1 MDYIVYSVGSA
12 EIPLLRVQRRLRRGP
27 AIISTQKTCFLL
39 STLASLIL
47 VSGFRLFSSDTR
59 RRVAPPASSP
69 WSSKAARVGKPSL
82 PVLLL
87 WLATSVSGWAQGSPA
102 TIRVGAFPNIT
113 HAQAMVGKANGWFD
127 KAMGSQ
133 VKIQWTSFNA
143 GPSAIEAL
151 FAGAIDMTYV
161 GPNPA
166 INGYV
171 RSNGE
176 ALRVVA
182 GAASGGASLV
192 VRNDSGIRKPEDFH
206 GKRVASP
213 QFGNTQDVALRNWLK
228 KNGMKTTD
236 KGGDV
241 QIVPMANPDQLTLF
255 LKKELDAAWAPE
267 PWATRLIHEGNGRL
281 LVDERTLWPDGQFV
295 IGLLVVNTKF
305 LKAHP
310 DLVKN
315 WIRAHV
321 DLTDWINGHQP
332 EAKKLLNQQIQAE
345 TGKAL
350 PSVVLDE
357 AFSRMQVTFDP
368 LHSALTTAAQQA
380 FDDGFLGR
388 QMPDLSHL
396 YDLTLLNQVL
406 AEKGRKAIP

>member
-1 MDYIVYSVGSA
+1 MSRQLVIGIVFA
-12 EIPLLRVQRRLRRGP
+12 FT
-27 AIISTQKTCFLL
+27 AAIST
-39 STLASLIL
+39 
-47 VSGFRLFSSDTR
+47 
-59 RRVAPPASSP
+59 
-69 WSSKAARVGKPSL
+69 
-82 PVLLL
+82 
-87 WLATSVSGWAQGSPA
+87 WAQ
-102 TIRVGAFPNIT
+102 TVIRVGAFPNIT
-113 HAQAMVGKANGWFD
+113 HAQAMVAKANGWFD
-127 KAMGSQ
+127 KAMGPQ
-133 VKIQWTSFNA
+133 VKVQWTSFNA

-151 FAGAIDMTYV
+151 FGGAIDMTYV

-192 VRNDSGIRKPEDFH
+192 VRNDSGIQKPEDFH

-228 KNGMKTTD
+228 SHGLKTTD

-241 QIVPMANPDQLTLF
+241 QIIPMANPDQLTLF
-255 LKKELDAAWAPE
+255 LKKDLDAAWAPE

-281 LVDERTLWPDGQFV
+281 FLDERTLWPNGQFV

-305 LKAHP
+305 LNEHS
-310 DLVKN
+310 DLVKT
-315 WIRAHV
+315 WIRADV
-321 DLTDWINGHQP
+321 DLTDWINSHP
-332 EAKKLLNQQIQAE
+332 VEAKKLLNQQIQAE

-350 PSVVLDE
+350 PSIVLDE
-357 AFSRMQVTFDP
+357 AFARMQVSYDP
-368 LHSALTTAAQQA
+368 LHNALTTAAQQA

-388 QMPDLSHL
+388 QMPDLSRL

-406 AEKGRKAIP
+406 AEKGRKTLQ

>member
-1 MDYIVYSVGSA
+1 MKTFQTCSHALQAI
-12 EIPLLRVQRRLRRGP
+12 RGR
-27 AIISTQKTCFLL
+27 AIRCKEALPQK
-39 STLASLIL
+39 L
-47 VSGFRLFSSDTR
+47 VHR
-59 RRVAPPASSP
+59 
-69 WSSKAARVGKPSL
+69 
-82 PVLLL
+82 LLL
-87 WLATSVSGWAQGSPA
+87 PLALSISGWAQGNVT

-113 HAQAMVGKANGWFD
+113 HGQAMVGKANGWFD
-127 KAMGSQ
+127 KAMGPH
-133 VKIQWTSFNA
+133 VKVQWTSFNA

-182 GAASGGASLV
+182 GAASGGASLI
-192 VRNDSGIRKPEDFH
+192 VRLDAGIQGPQDFH

-228 KNGMKTTD
+228 KNGLKTND

-241 QIVPMANPDQLTLF
+241 QIFPMANPDQLTLF
-255 LKKELDAAWAPE
+255 LKKDLDAAWAPE

-281 LVDERTLWPDGQFV
+281 FVDERSLWPNGQFV
-295 IGLLVVNTKF
+295 IGLLVVNNKF

-315 WIRAHV
+315 WIRAHIE
-321 DLTDWINGHQP
+321 LSDWINAHP
-332 EAKKLLNQQIQAE
+332 AESKKLLNEQIQRE
-345 TGKAL
+345 TNKAL
-350 PSVVLDE
+350 PSDVLNE
-357 AFSRMQVTFDP
+357 AFSRLQITYDP
-368 LHSALTTAAQQA
+368 LHTALNTAAQQA
-380 FDDGFLGR
+380 FEDGFLGR
-388 QMPDLSHL
+388 QMPDLSGL

-406 AEKGRKAIP
+406 AEKKRKAMQ